1 VFDPEVKARASLLGG
16 GGGGGGGYQLPSK
29 GRTGLVRAYCAW
41 PEARLPV
48 AGCLPA
54 VHARPEG
61 RALTR
66 QSRALARGTHAV
78 LAGDGPTGLHM
89 IRSVGAPLPAA
100 GERVQVRQHSRQ
112 RNRYACGHAAHAL
125 CRPPAAEA
133 TKGRL
138 ALAVEDEFDID
149 DF

>member
-1 VFDPEVKARASLLGG
+1 V
-16 GGGGGGGYQLPSK
+16 
-29 GRTGLVRAYCAW
+29 
-41 PEARLPV
+41 
-48 AGCLPA
+48 
-54 VHARPEG
+54 
-61 RALTR
+61 
-66 QSRALARGTHAV
+66 
-78 LAGDGPTGLHM
+78 

-125 CRPPAAEA
+125 CRPAAAEA